1 MSTHTTTTPAESM
14 TEHYQEIINDGSLR
28 TSRIIV
34 KNLPKYATDE
44 QVRKHFSIRGY
55 SITDLKLAKTAEG
68 KFRRF
73 AFVGFSNEKEAQDCQ
88 AYFNHTYMDTS
99 KLQVDLAL
107 PVGDS
112 TLPRPWSRHS
122 RGSSAYSSLHP
133 EESEAARKKAAHE
146 SEQQRIRLETEKKR
160 KFLFSIYGGEEAMD
174 DPAQAAELGK
184 FLSAMKTKSQTKTW
198 ENDTDVFSKQPN
210 STVVNVNVKSV
221 KSKKTGGEGIL
232 IPKVHM
238 KFEDETEPVTGYFE
252 KSDDEDLYENF
263 PGTKREEMKIEL
275 ESEGAK
281 PLNIKPSSSPS
292 AKTETVLD
300 SKYERLNPE
309 MIAESGRLF
318 VRNLS
323 YSITEADLEGLFSQ
337 YGLLSQVHLPIA
349 KDTKKPIGMAYI
361 LFMLP
366 DDALKAYSALDGTIF
381 QGRILHILPAKD
393 QVTKEESSNNNSSNN
408 NNSYKAKKEQE
419 LKAQS
424 SSSHNWNSLFIRS
437 DAVLDAVSARLGVPK
452 SSIMNTHESDS
463 LATRLA
469 IAETH
474 IIQETKEY
482 LESEGVFLDAFI
494 NNAQV
499 ERSKTVILVK
509 NLPFDVE
516 GDELR
521 SLFGKYGALD
531 RVILPPLTRS
541 IALIEFLEGNE
552 AKSGFRALAYS
563 KFHSAPLFLEWAPMN
578 SLQARES
585 KSVHVVRTSPLDSPT
600 EAENDGQ
607 TTGTSKNTLYI
618 KNLSFKTEVSSL
630 KKLFA
635 PIGPI
640 RSARIPT
647 KPSPSNTSVQLS
659 LGFGFIEFA
668 DSEDV
673 NRALDTL
680 QGVQLDG
687 HALILKKAAGGVASE
702 APGPNSSK
710 KRNSSTSNNNAEV
723 AEDEASK
730 PCKLLIRNIPF
741 ESTESE
747 LRTLVKSFTAALKR
761 LRLPKKFDGTHRGF
775 GFAEFTSHAE
785 AKHIKETMAATHL
798 YGRHLVIEWAK
809 VEVDEKMMENN

>member
-1 MSTHTTTTPAESM
+1 M
-14 TEHYQEIINDGSLR
+14 TQEMDEASSSSPQGASFK
-28 TSRIIV
+28 TSRVIV

-44 QVRKHFSIRGY
+44 MLRKHFSVRGY
-55 SITDLKLAKTAEG
+55 NITDLKLAKTADG

-73 AFVGFSNEKEAQDCQ
+73 AFIGFANEKEAEDCQ
-88 AYFNHTYMDTS
+88 NYFNQTYLDTS

-133 EESEAARKKAAHE
+133 EESEAARKKAAQDA
-146 SEQQRIRLETEKKR
+146 EQQRLRLETEKKR

-174 DPAQAAELGK
+174 DPAQAAELEK

-198 ENDTDVFSKQPN
+198 ENDTDVFAKQPN
-210 STVVNVNVKSV
+210 SKVNVNVKSV
-221 KSKKTGGEGIL
+221 KSKKAGGEGIL

-238 KFEDETEPVTGYFE
+238 KFEDEAEAAGYFD
-252 KSDDEDLYENF
+252 KSEDEDLYEDF
-263 PGTKREEMKIEL
+263 PSVKREEVEDSEEKPEE
-275 ESEGAK
+275 ESETGK
-281 PLNIKPSSSPS
+281 QS
-292 AKTETVLD
+292 TETPTEITKD
-300 SKYERLNPE
+300 TTTSSTKTTASKFEKLNPE

-323 YSITEADLEGLFSQ
+323 YSITETDLEGLFSQ
-337 YGLLSQVHLPIA
+337 FGPLSQVHLPIA
-349 KDTKKPIGMAYI
+349 KDTKRPIGIAYI

-381 QGRILHILPAKD
+381 QGRLLHILPAKD
-393 QVTKEESSNNNSSNN
+393 QPIKEDPNGSSGS
-408 NNSYKAKKEQE
+408 SYKAKKEQE
-419 LKAQS
+419 LKATS

-437 DAVLDAVSARLGVPK
+437 DAILDAVAARLGVPK

-494 NNAQV
+494 NNGNV

-509 NLPFDVE
+509 NLPFEVE
-516 GDELR
+516 ADELR
-521 SLFGKYGALD
+521 DIFGKYGALG

-552 AKSGFRALAYS
+552 AKSAFRALAYS
-563 KFHSAPLFLEWAPMN
+563 KFHSAPLFLEWAPVN
-578 SLQARES
+578 TLVSRAAS
-585 KSVHVVRTSPLDSPT
+585 TINVPAVKTVKAVSASTT
-600 EAENDGQ
+600 EEEDVSS
-607 TTGTSKNTLYI
+607 TGSSKNTLYV
-618 KNLSFKTEVSSL
+618 KNLSFKTEVAGL
-630 KKLFA
+630 KKLFSSV
-635 PIGPI
+635 GPI
-640 RSARIPT
+640 RSVRIPT
-647 KPSPSNTSVQLS
+647 KPSPSNASVQLS
-659 LGFGFIEFA
+659 LGFGFIEFVEA
-668 DSEDV
+668 EDV
-673 NRALDTL
+673 NRALDTM

-687 HALILKKAAGGVASE
+687 HALLLKKASGGVGSSE
-702 APGPNSSK
+702 ASASK
-710 KRNSSTSNNNAEV
+710 KRKVSETV
-723 AEDEASK
+723 DETQK

-747 LRTLVKSFTAALKR
+747 LRTLIKSFTAALKR
-761 LRLPKKFDGTHRGF
+761 LRLPKKFDGSHRGF
-775 GFAEFTSHAE
+775 GFAEFTSHPE
-785 AKHIKETMAATHL
+785 AKHVKETLAATHL

-809 VEVDEKMMENN
+809 LDEKAEGEGDN

>member
-1 MSTHTTTTPAESM
+1 MSEEAENPS
-14 TEHYQEIINDGSLR
+14 DFK
-28 TSRIIV
+28 TSRVIV
-34 KNLPKYATDE
+34 KNLPKYATDDLL
-44 QVRKHFSIRGY
+44 RKHFSVRGY
-55 SITDLKLAKTAEG
+55 TITDLKLAKTSEG

-73 AFVGFSNEKEAQDCQ
+73 AFIGFANEGEAQDCQ
-88 AYFNHTYMDTS
+88 NYFNNTYMDTS

-107 PVGDS
+107 PVGDA

-146 SEQQRIRLETEKKR
+146 AQQERIRQEMEKKR
-160 KFLFSIYGGEEAMD
+160 KFLFSVYGGEEAMD
-174 DPAQAAELGK
+174 DPAQAAELEK

-210 STVVNVNVKSV
+210 SKVNVNVKSV

-238 KFEDETEPVTGYFE
+238 KFEDEAEAAGYFE
-252 KSDDEDLYENF
+252 KSEDEDLYEDF
-263 PGTKREEMKIEL
+263 PGIKKAEILNDDKEL
-275 ESEGAK
+275 EQETIVTTTA
-281 PLNIKPSSSPS
+281 PAPKPSSNS
-292 AKTETVLD
+292 KT
-300 SKYERLNPE
+300 SKFEKLNPE

-323 YSITEADLEGLFSQ
+323 YSITETDLEGLFSQ
-337 YGLLSQVHLPIA
+337 FGPLSQVHLPIA
-349 KDTKKPIGMAYI
+349 KDTKRPIGMAYI

-381 QGRILHILPAKD
+381 QGRLLHILPAKD
-393 QVTKEESSNNNSSNN
+393 QPIKEDSTSGANGSSSF
-408 NNSYKAKKEQE
+408 KAKKEQE
-419 LKAQS
+419 LKSQS

-437 DAVLDAVSARLGVPK
+437 DAVLDAVAARLGVPK

-494 NNAQV
+494 NNGSV
-499 ERSKTVILVK
+499 ERSKSVILVK
-509 NLPFDVE
+509 NLPFEVE
-516 GDELR
+516 CDELR
-521 SLFGKYGALD
+521 NLFGKYGALG
-531 RVILPPLTRS
+531 RVILPPLTKS

-552 AKSGFRALAYS
+552 AKSAFRALAYS
-563 KFHSAPLFLEWAPMN
+563 KFHSAPLFLEWAPIN
-578 SLQARES
+578 SLATRNAPVKPVVVSVKTVEDHEEDGDVKDNSES
-585 KSVHVVRTSPLDSPT
+585 TSSAPSSL
-600 EAENDGQ
+600 
-607 TTGTSKNTLYI
+607 KNTLYV
-618 KNLSFKTEVSSL
+618 KNLSFKTEVKEL
-630 KKLFA
+630 KKLFSS
-635 PIGPI
+635 IGPI

-647 KPSPSNTSVQLS
+647 KPSPSNASVQLS
-659 LGFGFIEFA
+659 LGFGFIEFVEA
-668 DSEDV
+668 EDV
-673 NRALDTL
+673 NRALDTM

-687 HALILKKAAGGVASE
+687 HALLLKRASGGVSASE
-702 APGPNSSK
+702 GSGPSASK
-710 KRNSSTSNNNAEV
+710 KRKVTEEV
-723 AEDEASK
+723 DESQK

-741 ESTESE
+741 ESSENE
-747 LRTLVKSFTAALKR
+747 LRTLIKSFTAALKR
-761 LRLPKKFDGTHRGF
+761 LRLPKKFDGSHRGF

-785 AKHIKETMAATHL
+785 AKHVKETLAATHL

-809 VEVDEKMMENN
+809 IEESKEQGL